1 MAVFL
6 DPLTCE
12 YAVPHSTLPLPPN
25 YHHLPQALRV
35 FPDSS
40 CHRWRITISFANN
53 FRSDILRTDM
63 LCGSR
68 VHQNL
73 ITLWK
78 SAMSVTYAAAGS
90 TVFSMLYIPQ
100 KINPTYRRIMNSLL
114 PRVRIISARV
124 LLVPTITVLLEFAWS
139 VNQIFIPLGNCD
151 LLSILFVTDIV
162 SVQMTSQGLHFQ
174 TRGGEAQ
181 YCPSQ

>member
-1 MAVFL
+1 M
-6 DPLTCE
+6 
-12 YAVPHSTLPLPPN
+12 
-25 YHHLPQALRV
+25 
-35 FPDSS
+35 
-40 CHRWRITISFANN
+40 ISFANS
-53 FRSDILRTDM
+53 FRSDILRMDM

-68 VHQNL
+68 VHRHP

-78 SAMSVTYAAAGS
+78 SVTLVTYAEADS

-100 KINPTYRRIMNSLL
+100 KINPTYRRIINSLL
-114 PRVRIISARV
+114 PRVQIISSRV
-124 LLVPTITVLLEFAWS
+124 RLVPTITVLLELAWS

-151 LLSILFVTDIV
+151 LLSILSVTDIV
-162 SVQMTSQGLHFQ
+162 SVQMTCQGFHFQ